1 MSGMSNKSLN
11 LTEQVF
17 DNASILEDALAHEIA
32 TELRNQL
39 DKNQQAK
46 LLLSGG
52 STPVNLYAKLS
63 HFDLDWS
70 NVLVGLVDER
80 YVSSDDK
87 DSNERLIKSSL
98 IQNNASEAIFVG
110 MVFDTKNSDEN
121 LKEAIDQNQPFSD
134 ASTCV
139 LLGMGTDAHT
149 ASLFPG
155 DANSLLG
162 LQNEKGQAPLV
173 CTTSP
178 NEPKQRISFTLES
191 LLNTKRLFLYFTGSE
206 KMNLF
211 AEAKST
217 FDPIQFP
224 ISSFIHQEQTKLELF
239 WANKK

>member
-1 MSGMSNKSLN
+1 MSGMSNMNLN
-11 LTEQVF
+11 LAERVF
-17 DNASILEDALAHEIA
+17 DNASILEEALAQEIA
-32 TELRNQL
+32 TEIQKQL
-39 DKNQQAK
+39 DGNNEAK

-70 NVLVGLVDER
+70 KVTVGLVDER

-98 IQNNASEAIFVG
+98 IQNKASEANFVG
-110 MVFDTKNSDEN
+110 MVFDTDNSDEN
-121 LKEAIDQNQPFSD
+121 LKQAIDQNKPFSD
-134 ASTCV
+134 ESTCV

-155 DANSLLG
+155 DANSLIG
-162 LQNEKGQAPLV
+162 LQEKGQAPLV
-173 CTTSP
+173 CTISP

-217 FDPIQFP
+217 LDPIQFP